1 LRPFFY
7 SYQPDGTITGFAD
20 QCRKWGR
27 RSPLPVI
34 TYLRIRGLK
43 AIGVD
48 IIETERIEHAIQKT
62 GDRFLERVFTPGEI
76 RHCKGRIPSLAARWA
91 AKEAM
96 GKAFG
101 TGIGPMAFKEIE
113 IICNERG
120 KPGIVL
126 HGQARVM
133 ANQLGFTKIEVS
145 LSHTQ
150 AYAVAFI
157 VVE

>member
-1 LRPFFY
+1 M
-7 SYQPDGTITGFAD
+7 
-20 QCRKWGR
+20 
-27 RSPLPVI
+27 
-34 TYLRIRGLK
+34 K

-48 IIETERIEHAIQKT
+48 LIETERIERAIQKS
-62 GDRFLERVFTPGEI
+62 GDRFLKRVFTPGEI
-76 RHCKGRIPSLAARWA
+76 RYCNGRIPSLAARWA

-113 IICNERG
+113 ITCDERG
-120 KPGIVL
+120 KPGIIL
-126 HGQARVM
+126 HGQAIAI
-133 ANQLGFTKIEVS
+133 ANQLGFTNIAVS